1 MEEQKQP
8 MTEEKIRKGEE
19 QGRREEVEKWKKKP
33 HKRISRRKEKR
44 NGFLTS

>member
-1 MEEQKQP
+1 MEEQKQL

-33 HKRISRRKEKR
+33 TRGFLVEKR
-44 NGFLTS
+44 REMDF